1 MNIFQRFLQW
11 LTSLFSKAETTTLS
25 PTSDSAPQSPSQT
38 SSDDKSTFNQLMDI
52 LKGVKSEL
60 TPAVIDGECNF
71 NDFLAW
77 FRKQKLDKEKHT
89 PFIMKLDNEAIKTFS
104 ITPLTKPCG
113 ILIGIYDNTTEE
125 ISYYAVQCDTLDAET
140 AEILGNDKLVVLQ

>member
-11 LTSLFSKAETTTLS
+11 LTSLFSKAETTT
-25 PTSDSAPQSPSQT
+25 PSQT
-38 SSDDKSTFNQLMDI
+38 SSDNKSIFNQLMDI
-52 LKGVKSEL
+52 LKGGKSEL

-77 FRKQKLDKEKHT
+77 FRKQKLDEEKHT

-113 ILIGIYDNTTEE
+113 ILIGIYDKTTED
-125 ISYYAVQCDTLDAET
+125 IFYYAVQCDTLDAET
-140 AEILGNDKLVVLQ
+140 AEILGNDKIVVLQ